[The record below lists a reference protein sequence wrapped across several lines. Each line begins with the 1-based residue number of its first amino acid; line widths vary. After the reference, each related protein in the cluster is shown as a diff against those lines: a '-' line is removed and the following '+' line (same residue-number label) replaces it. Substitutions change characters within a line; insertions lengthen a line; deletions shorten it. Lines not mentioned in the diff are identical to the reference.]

1 VQQSSS
7 SVHWLPFPAQEPT
20 GGLVGGVTGA
30 GVGPGVGGSTGAG
43 VGPGVGGS
51 VTGESVGSGKIQVHW
66 NTVG

>member
-1 VQQSSS
+1 MQQSSS
-7 SVHWLPFPAQEPT
+7 SVHWLPFPAHEPT
-20 GGLVGGVTGA
+20 GGLVGGV
-30 GVGPGVGGSTGAG
+30 TGAG

>member
-1 VQQSSS
+1 MS
-7 SVHWLPFPAQEPT
+7 PAAATFSQFIPCPAHEPT
-20 GGLVGGVTGA
+20 GGLVGAATG
-30 GVGPGVGGSTGAG
+30 GLVGGVTGAG